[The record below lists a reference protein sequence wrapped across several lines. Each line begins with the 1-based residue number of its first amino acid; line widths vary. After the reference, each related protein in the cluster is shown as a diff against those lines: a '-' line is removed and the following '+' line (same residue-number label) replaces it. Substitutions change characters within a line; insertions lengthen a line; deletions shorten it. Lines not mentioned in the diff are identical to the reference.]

1 MTTFTAT
8 IMTDVSKRRTLAD
21 LHATF
26 RRWFGDAYDLGAINA
41 VIATAA
47 AEQLTGDPLWL
58 LLVSGS
64 GAAKTETVQ
73 PLAGAGALVTSTI
86 TSEGA
91 LLSGTP
97 AREKTKDATGGLLR
111 RLGGRG
117 VLVIKDVTSIL
128 AMHRDTRAS
137 LLAAFREIHD
147 GRWERNLGTDG
158 GRTLTWEGRIA
169 IVGAVTTAWDRAHD
183 VIASMGDRF
192 VILRMD
198 STTGRESAQRQAMR
212 NTGHEIA
219 MRAELAEMVGA
230 VLARVDAR
238 QAITLTDAETS
249 ALGAA
254 ADIVTLCRTGVEY
267 DYRGD
272 VIDAHAPEMPTR
284 FAKQLVQVMRGAVA
298 VGMDRLDAFRLAIR
312 CARDSMPP
320 LRLAI
325 VDDLAVNPHSRTIDV
340 RRRLDKP
347 RNTVD
352 RQLQALHMLGVLA
365 CDELED
371 EGRLRSVWYYDL
383 APGIQPEA
391 IRVPEMSPPYNGE
404 TRRGDVLAPDISG
417 TQRAVRS

>member
-1 MTTFTAT
+1 
-8 IMTDVSKRRTLAD
+8 
-21 LHATF
+21 
-26 RRWFGDAYDLGAINA
+26 
-41 VIATAA
+41 
-47 AEQLTGDPLWL
+47 
-58 LLVSGS
+58 
-64 GAAKTETVQ
+64 
-73 PLAGAGALVTSTI
+73 
-86 TSEGA
+86 
-91 LLSGTP
+91 
-97 AREKTKDATGGLLR
+97 
-111 RLGGRG
+111 

-128 AMHRDTRAS
+128 SMHRDTRAS

-198 STTGRESAQRQAMR
+198 STTGRQSAQRQAML

-219 MRAELAEMVGA
+219 MRAELAEAVGA
-230 VLARVDAR
+230 VLSRVDAR
-238 QAITLTDAETS
+238 LAITLTEAETE

-254 ADIVTLCRTGVEY
+254 ANVVTLCRTGVDY

-298 VGMDRLDAFRLAIR
+298 VGMDRSEAFRLAIR

-325 VDDLAVNPHSRTIDV
+325 IDDVAVHPHSRTVDV

-371 EGRLRSVWYYDL
+371 EGRQRSVWYYDL
-383 APGIQPEA
+383 ASHIEPSA
-391 IRVPEMSPPYNGE
+391 IRVPEMSPPIHGN
-404 TRRGDVLAPDISG
+404 TRRGVVATDISG
-417 TQRAVRS
+417 TPDRVGVRV